1 MTTLKINNLSIIY
14 PSNHIAL
21 DHLSFTID
29 KKTFFVICGPSGCG
43 KTTLLHSI
51 AGLIKSEQGSILID
65 DQPLKNAPDVAMVFQ
80 DPALF
85 NHLSVFDNIAL
96 GLSLGGFKQNHIN
109 ELVNTTAD
117 MLSIKEL
124 LKRKAGTLSGG
135 QQQRVAIARALVRKP
150 KIFLMDEPLSSLDV
164 NLKRQLRMDL
174 VKIYQQSNATFIY
187 VTHDQG
193 EAMSLGEQILL
204 MKDGRIEQLDTPRN
218 IYDQPTTLFSA
229 RFFKE
234 GMINVFDG
242 FIKDKALYIGD
253 GKYSC
258 TLQDYDLVQ
267 VVIPPDA
274 IYIGSS
280 TQFPSYNGTIE
291 YIEWVKDIAY
301 YHVVVKQQSFLMKSK
316 ELHQLRENVT
326 FYINSQYFQ
335 YFDKLGKRL

>member
-85 NHLSVFDNIAL
+85 DHLSVFDNIAL

-124 LKRKAGTLSGG
+124 LKR
-135 QQQRVAIARALVRKP
+135 
-150 KIFLMDEPLSSLDV
+150 
-164 NLKRQLRMDL
+164 
-174 VKIYQQSNATFIY
+174 
-187 VTHDQG
+187 
-193 EAMSLGEQILL
+193 
-204 MKDGRIEQLDTPRN
+204 
-218 IYDQPTTLFSA
+218 
-229 RFFKE
+229 
-234 GMINVFDG
+234 
-242 FIKDKALYIGD
+242 
-253 GKYSC
+253 
-258 TLQDYDLVQ
+258 
-267 VVIPPDA
+267 
-274 IYIGSS
+274 
-280 TQFPSYNGTIE
+280 
-291 YIEWVKDIAY
+291 
-301 YHVVVKQQSFLMKSK
+301 
-316 ELHQLRENVT
+316 
-326 FYINSQYFQ
+326 
-335 YFDKLGKRL
+335 